1 VLVKRT
7 FDPSATPVVQPEK
20 LPEKAKFETAFG
32 APPLERLAKAL
43 ATSAAETEP
52 DACTVTPANVKDCP
66 AVMLENVASAL
77 SVTAALLLINT
88 AETPMFASLIALT
101 TPLGVGLVTETEVS
115 TPGDGP

>member
-1 VLVKRT
+1 MNQLSATPCVVATPTSELTPLESVAARSLTPPPAVVLVKRT

-52 DACTVTPANVKDCP
+52 DA
-66 AVMLENVASAL
+66 
-77 SVTAALLLINT
+77 
-88 AETPMFASLIALT
+88 
-101 TPLGVGLVTETEVS
+101 
-115 TPGDGP
+115 